1 MKTLRGNKQD
11 QARVSSKYKSVQSAK
26 EVFIYN
32 VYYPDVQGQV
42 LFRSLSFTRLQV

>member
-32 VYYPDVQGQV
+32 VYYPDVQGQFFSYV
-42 LFRSLSFTRLQV
+42 LLWILIQ